1 MFSITI
7 TCQNQIKKRR
17 MLIVLFFFSYKNEV
31 NWIKFE
37 VDISLQFNKIQFQNL
52 VIIFNLSINEIS
64 FIYKY
69 TATAQVYYL

>member
-37 VDISLQFNKIQFQNL
+37 VDISLTFNKIQFQNL

-69 TATAQVYYL
+69 TATAQVY

>member
-37 VDISLQFNKIQFQNL
+37 VDISLTFNKIQFQNL